1 MNILEQ
7 FLNAIQ
13 YRINDA
19 WEHQWDSYKG
29 AQVLG
34 CVNSYASMEVV
45 FRREDQTVIE
55 MIVSTEADSDY
66 HAAYRWMNP
75 DFKDAIFAEADSRN
89 IHRNE
94 AYEGCKYV
102 DLDVVEDFLEKGQ
115 AMLANEKF
123 DPRIQVPIELDDETL
138 LAAMK
143 AAHELDITFNQYME
157 RALLNIISDSQPKNS

>member
-19 WEHQWDSYKG
+19 WEHQWASYKG

-34 CVNSYASMEVV
+34 CINDYASMNVV

-55 MIVSTEADSDY
+55 MTAVSELKADQNK
-66 HAAYRWMNP
+66 AYRWTNP
-75 DFKDAIFAEADSRN
+75 DFKDEIHAEAMSRN
-89 IHRNE
+89 IDHSL
-94 AYEGCKYV
+94 AFDDCQYV
-102 DLDVVEDFLEKGQ
+102 DLDVIEDLLEKGQ

-157 RALLNIISDSQPKNS
+157 RALLNIISDSQPKNN